1 MGFLDFLIPS
11 GTLKKVADFAEGT
24 GLIKIPLTSEVKSLE
39 DKLAVLKSFK
49 FRLADVTRNQI
60 PKLARLQPQGAADL
74 KKQIIQADAQAAA
87 TVKLINA
94 ALSDGR
100 AAQEKMK
107 FGSFAPKPTAAFLL
121 KKQIAD
127 RTFSL
132 AKTRYDQA
140 WASWTLA
147 QRQMF
152 SAGTLPVYKQ
162 VGGAAYSTIREA
174 GGQFSRAL
182 VATGKAAQDAASG
195 AGALA
200 PYAKYAVPVGLVF
213 VGLYALSFIPRP
225 SKS

>member
-1 MGFLDFLIPS
+1 MGFFDFLIPS

-24 GLIKIPLTSEVKSLE
+24 GLIKIPLTSEIKSLE
-39 DKLAVLKSFK
+39 DKLAVLKGFK
-49 FRLADVTRNQI
+49 FRLSDVTRNQL
-60 PKLARLQPQGAADL
+60 PRLARTQPQVAADL
-74 KKQIIQADAQAAA
+74 KRQIAQADAQAAA
-87 TVKLINA
+87 TVRLINV

-100 AAQEKMK
+100 AAQEKIK
-107 FGSFAPKPTAAFLL
+107 YGGFAPKPTASFLL

-140 WASWTLA
+140 WAVWTLA

-152 SAGTLPVYKQ
+152 SAGNLPVYRQ

-174 GGQFSRAL
+174 GGKMTRAL
-182 VATGKAAQDAASG
+182 VSTGKAAEEAIIG

-200 PYAKYAVPVGLVF
+200 PYAKYVVPVGLAF
-213 VGLYALSFIPRP
+213 VGLYAFSMLPKPR
-225 SKS
+225 KD